1 MFIQQKLT
9 NYAEHY
15 RTDGGDRQTDRQT
28 DRYRDKVKETKNRQ
42 GETQI
47 HRDTQ
52 SCDRFSK

>member
-1 MFIQQKLT
+1 MFIQQRLT

-15 RTDGGDRQTDRQT
+15 NTGGGGQTDRQT
-28 DRYRDKVKETKNRQ
+28 DIYIDKDIEIKNRQ

-52 SCDRFSK
+52 SRDRFSK